1 MVQWTTQSSF
11 LPFIFAEAR
20 WGHSFLQ
27 YMIVFI
33 FQEQLVASKGP
44 AEDTALHLAA
54 RKGDN
59 DLVKFFIEAGAKVD
73 AQNVSTESKTKVP
86 LWGEESIPGTES
98 GIE

>member
-1 MVQWTTQSSF
+1 MK
-11 LPFIFAEAR
+11 
-20 WGHSFLQ
+20 
-27 YMIVFI
+27 VFI

-73 AQNVSTESKTKVP
+73 AQTVSTESKT
-86 LWGEESIPGTES
+86 
-98 GIE
+98 

>member
-1 MVQWTTQSSF
+1 MVGSKQDTAYNMF
-11 LPFIFAEAR
+11 F
-20 WGHSFLQ
+20 
-27 YMIVFI
+27 

-73 AQNVSTESKTKVP
+73 AQNVSTESKT
-86 LWGEESIPGTES
+86 
-98 GIE
+98 

>member
-1 MVQWTTQSSF
+1 MKV
-11 LPFIFAEAR
+11 L
-20 WGHSFLQ
+20 
-27 YMIVFI
+27 I

-73 AQNVSTESKTKVP
+73 AQNVSAESKTEVP
-86 LWGEESIPGTES
+86 LWGEESTLGTES

>member
-1 MVQWTTQSSF
+1 MK
-11 LPFIFAEAR
+11 
-20 WGHSFLQ
+20 
-27 YMIVFI
+27 VFF

-73 AQNVSTESKTKVP
+73 AQNVSTESLYGARNQFQEPSLELSSQATRLAGRNDNPVP
-86 LWGEESIPGTES
+86 ILGS
-98 GIE
+98 

>member
-1 MVQWTTQSSF
+1 MK
-11 LPFIFAEAR
+11 
-20 WGHSFLQ
+20 
-27 YMIVFI
+27 IVI

-73 AQNVSTESKTKVP
+73 AQNVSILSRKLKSRYGARNQFQESSLELNSQAT
-86 LWGEESIPGTES
+86 
-98 GIE
+98 

>member
-1 MVQWTTQSSF
+1 MVGSKQDTAYY
-11 LPFIFAEAR
+11 IK
-20 WGHSFLQ
+20 
-27 YMIVFI
+27 VFI

-73 AQNVSTESKTKVP
+73 AQNVSTESKT
-86 LWGEESIPGTES
+86 
-98 GIE
+98 